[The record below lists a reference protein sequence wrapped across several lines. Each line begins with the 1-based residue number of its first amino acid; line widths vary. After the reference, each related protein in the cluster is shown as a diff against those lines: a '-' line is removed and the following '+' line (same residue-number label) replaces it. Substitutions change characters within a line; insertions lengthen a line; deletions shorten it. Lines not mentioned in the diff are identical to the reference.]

1 MQLPREK
8 NMSTRSNDLQR
19 DYPNSLLKKFKKAIL
34 WLYVTSVVVSV
45 PLIYATT
52 YYQARAGADKELSLL
67 VDMVTAVRK
76 YISVDV
82 RGDLMKAN
90 MFHSPAISSTVTTA
104 RVAGH
109 FRKMRPDY
117 YIKVASDNPLN
128 SKNKPDLLEQEVL
141 ERFRADKGLDRI
153 IEIGSI
159 NQNQY
164 LVSSRP
170 SRAKSGCLI
179 CHGKPGD
186 APEAIKAKYGTGE
199 GYNYK
204 VGGVVGAIVVGV
216 PMADINSLVMSR
228 SLIALVIFTVIF
240 ALIFLTVS
248 GIVKRQIVQPVE
260 RITEIAIAISKGDM
274 SQTIDVQKD
283 GSEIGELGHAIQLV
297 QRSLAYAMKKIHQ

>member
-1 MQLPREK
+1 MQLPWGNNESADPDISK
-8 NMSTRSNDLQR
+8 R
-19 DYPNSLLKKFKKAIL
+19 DYPNSLLKKFSKAIL
-34 WLYVTSVVVSV
+34 WLYISSVVVSV

-76 YISVDV
+76 YISADV
-82 RGDLMKAN
+82 RGDLMKAK

-109 FRKMRPDY
+109 FREMNPDY

-128 SKNKPDLLEQEVL
+128 PKNKPELLEQEVL
-141 ERFRADKGLDRI
+141 ERFRTEDGLERI
-153 IEIGSI
+153 VEIGSI

-179 CHGKPGD
+179 CHGRPDD
-186 APEAIKAKYGTGE
+186 APQAIKDKYGTGE

-216 PMADINSLVMSR
+216 PMADINSLVLSR
-228 SLIALVIFTVIF
+228 SLIALLIFTVIF
-240 ALIFLTVS
+240 AIIFLTVS

-260 RITEIAIAISKGDM
+260 IITEIAIAISKGDM
-274 SQTIDVQKD
+274 SQSIEVKQD

-297 QRSLAYAMKKIHQ
+297 QRSLAYAMKKIRK